1 MPRKNFVAIS
11 TCRGRTHFKA
21 SPCFHFCAS
30 PIFCSCFFLPILNV
44 KKTEELLSG
53 ACAPSEW
60 LRTFEKKKN
69 PFFWCQALL
78 CTGFPLI
85 LVQSFYS
92 AQSRD
97 VGSESI
103 FLSCLPVLPHKSGD
117 ATSNRTTAKHIWD
130 SSIIHIELKIQI
142 NSIIFETHTISINSI

>member
-44 KKTEELLSG
+44 KKTDELLSG
-53 ACAPSEW
+53 ACAPQNDCEP
-60 LRTFEKKKN
+60 LN
-69 PFFWCQALL
+69 NICPFFLGHSLL